1 MMTPGISGE
10 ATAGALPALYR
21 RRWWILG
28 LLFIATILNYLDRQS
43 LSILASTIQQ
53 ALGMSNIAYGHVVTA
68 FLFSYTIAYA
78 LSGPFC
84 DRVGIRWSMAILIAW
99 WSMAELLPPF
109 VHSAMGLGVARLL
122 LGIGEAGIWLV
133 GPKAVQQLFLPA
145 QRGTAV
151 GIYTAGAT
159 IGATIAPPLIAGLT
173 LHHGWQAVFLVT
185 GAAGL
190 LWIVPWLLLFR
201 DETQS
206 GEAPLIHS
214 GPSQPAAWH
223 KLLRTRNLWLLLFAR
238 LLTDPV
244 WFFYLFWY
252 PKFLGS
258 AGHLSLQRLGHT
270 VWIIYLAADFGAIMG
285 GVLSGR
291 LIRRGWMP
299 MKAGRAVMTG
309 AACVFPFSVL
319 IALLHS
325 VPIMLGL
332 AAVIA
337 FAHMA
342 WLICLTAAAL
352 DLFRQHEL
360 GTAFGFISAGSG
372 LGGLISTELISHAI
386 GTLGYVPIFAVM
398 GALHPLALLLIWALR
413 PAVASI
419 GELQPALAPSPL

>member
-1 MMTPGISGE
+1 MIATEFPGE

-53 ALGMSNIAYGHVVTA
+53 ALGMSDIAYGHVVTA
-68 FLFSYTIAYA
+68 FLLSYTVAYA

-109 VHSAMGLGVARLL
+109 VHSALGLGGTRLL

-173 LHHGWQAVFLVT
+173 LRHGWQSVFLVT

-201 DETQS
+201 DETRIV
-206 GEAPLIHS
+206 APVRE
-214 GPSQPAAWH
+214 PASETAAPWH
-223 KLLRTRNLWLLLFAR
+223 KLLHARNLWLLLLAR

-258 AGHLSLQRLGHT
+258 AGHLSFQRLGHT
-270 VWIIYLAADFGAIMG
+270 VWIIYLAADLGAILG
-285 GVLSGR
+285 GVFSGR

-299 MKAGRAVMTG
+299 MRASRAVMTA

-332 AAVIA
+332 AAVLA

-342 WLICLTAAAL
+342 WLICLTATAL
-352 DLFRQHEL
+352 DLFRQQEL

-398 GALHPLALLLIWALR
+398 GALHPLALLLIWGLR
-413 PAVASI
+413 PANTAVQAI
-419 GELQPALAPSPL
+419 